1 MPEGGKSGHDTFY
14 VNPEFAGKMGM
25 EPPKQEFNLP
35 SLDDDDL
42 GYETDKPT
50 TKDKIQGQVAG
61 EIVSGNKGSDK
72 TVMSSRVE
80 LGGEQTRISKRSTD
94 ETKFVGLASL
104 DEDDD
109 GDGKNEKTAIV
120 AHPKRKN

>member
-25 EPPKQEFNLP
+25 EPPKKKFDLP
-35 SLDDDDL
+35 PLDDEEL
-42 GYETDKPT
+42 GYDPAEPT
-50 TKDKIQGQVAG
+50 TKDKIQGQAAG
-61 EIVSGNKGSDK
+61 EIVSENKGSDQ

-94 ETKFVGLASL
+94 KTEFVDLGSL
-104 DEDDD
+104 GEDDD
-109 GDGKNEKTAIV
+109 GKNGETAIV
-120 AHPKRKN
+120 HLPKRKN